1 MKCQYCGYELKGTEK
16 FCPLCGIDFAN
27 PDKLKEKILLEKN
40 KKKKW
45 KIIWGIIII
54 LIIIFSCIGVTSYNK
69 QMVEKK
75 AQQEAIQKKREKEQR
90 GAEEKVKKESEAKER
105 KVAEFIFP
113 YSDTENLTESQL
125 QSLSQDQL
133 ALARN
138 EIIARHG
145 RIFTDEPYKSYFE
158 SKSWYQGTIQPQE
171 FDANYETVLN
181 ETEKVNIELIK
192 THETV
197 FIKESY
203 KKAYIGIL
211 RNENQAIVGNHYYYL
226 YDMDKD
232 AVPELIIAK
241 GTSGDMMQCYI
252 YSYDIEKAVAYCA
265 GWIPAPSTRCF
276 ETKADLNMPGITVIM
291 TYTGIPNAVALML
304 QDKTLVKVDELENE
318 AILIE
323 QYSQQELTRHE
334 ITDFSTLENM

>member
-1 MKCQYCGYELKGTEK
+1 MKCEYCGCELDGNEK
-16 FCPLCGIDFAN
+16 FCPSCGADLLNAVKTEN
-27 PDKLKEKILLEKN
+27 KVLLGKEKNN
-40 KKKKW
+40 KKKW
-45 KIIWGIIII
+45 III
-54 LIIIFSCIGVTSYNK
+54 LGIFVLFIILSYIGVESYNR
-69 QMVEKK
+69 QMAEKEE
-75 AQQEAIQKKREKEQR
+75 QQEVIQNKREKEQR
-90 GAEEKVKKESEAKER
+90 EAEEKKEAEKKAKRE
-105 KVAEFIFP
+105 AEFIFP
-113 YSDTENLTESQL
+113 YSDTENLTEPQL

-158 SKSWYQGTIQPQE
+158 SKSWYHGTIQPQE

-181 ETEKVNIELIK
+181 ETEKANIELNK
-192 THETV
+192 THETI

-241 GTSGDMMQCYI
+241 GTSGDMMQCYV
-252 YSYDIEKAVAYCA
+252 YSYDTEKAVAYCA
-265 GWIPAPSTRCF
+265 GWISAPNTRCF
-276 ETKADLNMPGITVIM
+276 ETKEDLNMPGITVIM
-291 TYTGIPNAVALML
+291 AYTGIPNAVALML

-318 AILIE
+318 VVLIE

-334 ITDFSTLENM
+334 ITDFSTLENL